1 MSSRRAIPAG
11 AARLGP
17 AILVALILL
26 GCLVQMVL
34 LRDEGNYG
42 AVVGEVPDFCI
53 PAATARALDLREGPI
68 CR

>member
-1 MSSRRAIPAG
+1 
-11 AARLGP
+11 
-17 AILVALILL
+17 
-26 GCLVQMVL
+26 MVL